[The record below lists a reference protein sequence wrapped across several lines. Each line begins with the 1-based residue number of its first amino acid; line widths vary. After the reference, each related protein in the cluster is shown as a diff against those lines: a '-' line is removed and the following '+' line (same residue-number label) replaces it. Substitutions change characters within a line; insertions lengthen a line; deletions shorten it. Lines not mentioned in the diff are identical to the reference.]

1 MKLGDF
7 IDRVCDQYGG
17 SVREPKGGSLS
28 ARAEQS
34 LRFVVRT
41 DSQGKYR
48 TLPIPPGMNP
58 NIEVIAPVLRSFCKQ
73 LGIEPAD
80 FGVAEEEGPED

>member
-7 IDRVCDQYGG
+7 IDRVCDQYEG

-41 DSQGKYR
+41 DSEGKYR
-48 TLPIPPGMNP
+48 TLPIPPGMNS
-58 NIEVIAPVLRSFCKQ
+58 NTEVIAPVLRSFCNQ